1 MARSRHPKKL
11 YLPSRLIYFAFL
23 RKSKQVRSIL
33 IPASPQILSLFSGS
47 QTATIKLDKEFT
59 AMFNGWTKAP
69 LEEPQYMNG
78 PNNELT
84 NDMENRKI
92 ILVKPKSA
100 STPAKFA
107 LRP

>member
-1 MARSRHPKKL
+1 
-11 YLPSRLIYFAFL
+11 
-23 RKSKQVRSIL
+23 
-33 IPASPQILSLFSGS
+33 
-47 QTATIKLDKEFT
+47 
-59 AMFNGWTKAP
+59 MFNGWTKAP